1 MLPCSA
7 SLRHMEPSVASSQ
20 PCLCQE
26 SFQPSFAAP
35 AADCTSFCGEKPSG
49 QHRQVQLTRFHGCLN
64 WSQEEHLSVR
74 LSLNSLPAM
83 SSLSS
88 ISSCGAC
95 VVLAGAETSFARPVR
110 KSGLPI
116 QRFSTSKQPSFLY
129 GFCHISM
136 SEELD
141 CHDFFFHA
149 ANFMPNSQSRNESCF
164 CWEVGVAHSHH
175 NTKPCCALSQESFQP
190 SHITAAAHCTSGCGE
205 WCQQLSFASP
215 SSLAS
220 SERWT
225 SMTGGGGICCSDLS
239 ESCHPFHPVRHKA
252 RTSRASH
259 LPPLPGP
266 RRFLA

>member
-1 MLPCSA
+1 
-7 SLRHMEPSVASSQ
+7 
-20 PCLCQE
+20 
-26 SFQPSFAAP
+26 
-35 AADCTSFCGEKPSG
+35 
-49 QHRQVQLTRFHGCLN
+49 
-64 WSQEEHLSVR
+64 
-74 LSLNSLPAM
+74 
-83 SSLSS
+83 
-88 ISSCGAC
+88 
-95 VVLAGAETSFARPVR
+95 
-110 KSGLPI
+110 
-116 QRFSTSKQPSFLY
+116 
-129 GFCHISM
+129 M

-149 ANFMPNSQSRNESCF
+149 VNFMPNSQSRNESCF

-220 SERWT
+220 SERWK

-266 RRFLA
+266 RRFLAWLPWKRLEFKVIEEVRKPWIGTWRQQQRMPLYLSKHLWIFTFVTTVDRPISAERKKGDWGRRKVTLKFSRAIPLSRPVMQHAWVWSIGGELFRLNAGQSRHPVKWTALQCSAAWVWSIGGDFFRLIGK